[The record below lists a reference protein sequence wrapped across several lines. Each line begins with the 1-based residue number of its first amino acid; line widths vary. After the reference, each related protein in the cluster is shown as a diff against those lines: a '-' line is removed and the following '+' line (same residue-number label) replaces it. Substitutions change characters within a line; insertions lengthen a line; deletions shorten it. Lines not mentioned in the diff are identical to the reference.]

1 MRSYLTILLVSSLV
15 FALGYGFLH
24 LFNRPVERIAI
35 KGDLSPDE
43 RVLLKNRFES
53 EFQGRI
59 LDFDLFSIVNSVKDE
74 VQWIHSIN
82 IDRDWPATLVLNVEK
97 IAPIAKWSHG
107 HYISWQGQVIR
118 LESDRIGLPEFKVVL
133 SSPIKSMEVF
143 RDLTGKLKPHKL
155 SILEI
160 SESALGEWAVKLSNG
175 LNIQLGHDNLD
186 KRLNKSL
193 SVYNNLDLAS
203 QGRLEFID
211 ARYIG
216 GVALRKTHIGNS
228 GYSLSLSNID

>member
-1 MRSYLTILLVSSLV
+1 MD
-15 FALGYGFLH
+15 FN
-24 LFNRPVERIAI
+24 LF
-35 KGDLSPDE
+35 K
-43 RVLLKNRFES
+43 
-53 EFQGRI
+53 
-59 LDFDLFSIVNSVKDE
+59 IVNSVKE
-74 VQWIHSIN
+74 ELQWIHSIS
-82 IDRDWPATLVLNVEK
+82 IDRDWPTTLVLNVKK

-107 HYISWQGQVIR
+107 HYISWQGLVIQ

-133 SSPIKSMEVF
+133 SSPTKSMEVF

-193 SVYNNLDLAS
+193 SVYNNLDLVRQAH
-203 QGRLEFID
+203 LEFID

-216 GVALRKTHIGNS
+216 GVALRKADVEDS
-228 GYSLSLSNID
+228 GSGFLLSNID

>member
-1 MRSYLTILLVSSLV
+1 MRSYLIVLLVFGLV

-24 LFNRPVERIAI
+24 LSNRPVETIVI
-35 KGDLSPDE
+35 QGNLSLDE
-43 RVLLKNRFES
+43 SMLLKNRFES

-59 LDFDLFSIVNSVKDE
+59 LDFDLFEIVNSVKNE
-74 VQWIHSIN
+74 LQWIHSIS
-82 IDRDWPATLVLNVEK
+82 IDRDWPTTLVLNVEK

-133 SSPIKSMEVF
+133 SSPTKSMEVF
-143 RDLTGKLKPHKL
+143 RDLTGKLKSYKL

-160 SESALGEWAVKLSNG
+160 SESSLGEWALKLSNG
-175 LNIQLGHDNLD
+175 LNIQLGHENLD
-186 KRLNKSL
+186 KRLIKSL
-193 SVYNNLDLAS
+193 TVYNNLDLAS
-203 QGRLEFID
+203 QARLGSID

-216 GVALRKTHIGNS
+216 GVALRQTDIGSS
-228 GYSLSLSNID
+228 GDGFLLSNID

>member
-1 MRSYLTILLVSSLV
+1 MRSYLTVLLVSSLV
-15 FALGYGFLH
+15 FAMGYGFLH
-24 LFNRPVERIAI
+24 LFNRPVEMIAI

-82 IDRDWPATLVLNVEK
+82 IEK
-97 IAPIAKWSHG
+97 IAPIAKWSQG

-203 QGRLEFID
+203 QAHLEFID

-216 GVALRKTHIGNS
+216 GVALRKTHFGNS

>member
-1 MRSYLTILLVSSLV
+1 MRSYLTVLLVSSLV
-15 FALGYGFLH
+15 FAMGYGFLH
-24 LFNRPVERIAI
+24 LFNRPVEMIAI

-59 LDFDLFSIVNSVKDE
+59 LDFDLFKIVNSVKDE

-82 IDRDWPATLVLNVEK
+82 
-97 IAPIAKWSHG
+97 
-107 HYISWQGQVIR
+107 ISWQGQVIR

-133 SSPIKSMEVF
+133 SSPTKSMEVF

-175 LNIQLGHDNLD
+175 LNIQLGHENLD

-203 QGRLEFID
+203 QARLEFID